1 MKLSQPG
8 FIISIYQFLRYRL
21 LWWRAKTNEETTI
34 ERPSF
39 STNIFDE
46 PCECEE
52 EEVQPQDDDTKVVQ
66 NQMFWLCV
74 VIVLFFGGVAIS
86 YYIIH

>member
-1 MKLSQPG
+1 MNNDYLAWFLNKLPWKRRGQ
-8 FIISIYQFLRYRL
+8 I
-21 LWWRAKTNEETTI
+21 NEETTI
-34 ERPSF
+34 ERPAF
-39 STNIFDE
+39 STNIFNDR
-46 PCECEE
+46 CECEE
-52 EEVQPQDDDTKVVQ
+52 EEAQPQNQ